1 MLDLLVLHP
10 VSSCRVHDT
19 VNQCLNVNGWSCRA
33 DSAVICR
40 AALFFVTAG
49 SSRRVDTEIDLMY
62 PPDAKLFFTYLSK
75 IVNDTIDWLSIAI
88 ATLIDSINYHK
99 YEEIQEVS
107 IIAGQTNFDLKSESN
122 LNFSPNEA
130 KDGLM
135 KTLAE
140 LEKQGIDTKILD
152 FLREKIINITSVSTT
167 DAVTAR
173 DS

>member
-1 MLDLLVLHP
+1 M
-10 VSSCRVHDT
+10 
-19 VNQCLNVNGWSCRA
+19 
-33 DSAVICR
+33 
-40 AALFFVTAG
+40 
-49 SSRRVDTEIDLMY
+49 
-62 PPDAKLFFTYLSK
+62 
-75 IVNDTIDWLSIAI
+75 VNDTIDWLSIAI

-99 YEEIQEVS
+99 YEEIQEIS
-107 IIAGQTNFDLKSESN
+107 IIAGQSNFDLKSEFN